1 MSHFQTDETTF
12 HALMG
17 FSRWILFEI
26 EEHQKNTLLLQCS
39 TETDRYTEAQSKNH
53 CIYHARQQ
61 QQNTDARKD
70 DISHLLS
77 FLFIYK
83 SVNIALTEWDNDIE
97 WTRVPPNHWNS
108 WDHNTT
114 IKSTLL
120 FNVVLIIIRITT
132 YIISSNHF
140 YSHSLTIMTTRIMTT
155 MRFCND

>member
-12 HALMG
+12 HALMA

-26 EEHQKNTLLLQCS
+26 EEHQKNVLLLQSAMQYWGGRQVHRS
-39 TETDRYTEAQSKNH
+39 TDLY
-53 CIYHARQQ
+53 IYHARQQ

-83 SVNIALTEWDNDIE
+83 SVNITLTEWDNDIR
-97 WTRVPPNHWNS
+97 TRVPPSHWNS

-114 IKSTLL
+114 IKSALL

-132 YIISSNHF
+132 YIIS
-140 YSHSLTIMTTRIMTT
+140 
-155 MRFCND
+155 